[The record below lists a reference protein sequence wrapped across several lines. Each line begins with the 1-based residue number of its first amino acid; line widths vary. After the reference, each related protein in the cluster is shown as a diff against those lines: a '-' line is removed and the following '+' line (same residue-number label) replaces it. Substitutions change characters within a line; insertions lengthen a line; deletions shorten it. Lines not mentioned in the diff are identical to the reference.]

1 MAPTG
6 DGARRRNRQLVAQLE
21 SSGSLRDP
29 VVAAA
34 FRTVLRHHFLPG
46 LPLRDVYEDSAITT
60 KLGPNG
66 EAVSSSSQPAIM
78 ALMLEQLRAAPDSH
92 VLEIG
97 TGTGYN
103 AALLAQVA
111 SGPRGRVT
119 TLDIDDELCTQ
130 ARANLR
136 AAGAE
141 GVEVRCADGAGGW
154 PEGAPFDR
162 LIVTACS
169 GDLAPAWLDQLAEGG
184 RLVCPL
190 ALAGPVQESI
200 AFVRRGRALYSDDVA
215 ACGFVPLQGP
225 LAPPAA
231 AIDDQLRAWL
241 EEPGL
246 RSATTVPVGDL
257 RAGFETW
264 VALTENGYVRVWRQ
278 GSETVAFGVRD
289 ERGLAL
295 AVAADREH
303 LVIRYGDGEGAER
316 RLVAAHRAWA
326 TTRPQVDQLV
336 FAAYPA
342 GDEPPLDRSVR
353 IVRRERFTF
362 VVTPARR

>member
-6 DGARRRNRQLVAQLE
+6 DGARRRNRELVAQLE
-21 SSGSLRDP
+21 SSGSLHDP

-34 FRTVLRHHFLPG
+34 FRAVLRHHFLPG
-46 LPLRDVYEDSAITT
+46 LPLKDVYEDSAITT
-60 KLGPNG
+60 KVGPNG

-78 ALMLEQLRAAPDSH
+78 ALMLEQLQVAPDSR

-111 SGPRGRVT
+111 SGQGGRVT
-119 TLDIDDELCTQ
+119 TLDIDEELCAQ

-141 GVEVRCADGAGGW
+141 HVEVRCADGAEGW
-154 PEGAPFDR
+154 PEGAPYDR
-162 LIVTACS
+162 LIVTACG
-169 GDLAPAWLDQLAEGG
+169 GDLAPAWLDQLTEGG

-200 AFVRRGRALYSDDVA
+200 AFVRRGRALYSDNVA

-225 LAPPAA
+225 LAPPPATL
-231 AIDDQLRAWL
+231 DDQLRAWL
-241 EEPGL
+241 EEPG
-246 RSATTVPVGDL
+246 RPTGATVPAADL
-257 RAGFETW
+257 RAGFESW
-264 VALTENGYVRVWRQ
+264 LALTENGYVRLWPR
-278 GSETVAFGVRD
+278 GAESAAFGLRD
-289 ERGLAL
+289 ERGVAL
-295 AVAADREH
+295 AVAADRDH
-303 LVIRYGDGEGAER
+303 VVARYGDGEDAER
-316 RLVAAHRAWA
+316 RLITAHRSWTA
-326 TTRPQVDQLV
+326 TRPQMDQLV

-342 GDEPPLDRSVR
+342 GEEPLLDSGVR
-353 IVRRERFTF
+353 ILRRERFTF
-362 VVTPARR
+362 VVTPAGR